1 MRQVV
6 KWISVLIVV
15 SCWGHALDA
24 FAGGP
29 SQESSVSSS
38 SDSGQDLP
46 PSKDQDPAEPAVGS
60 GGPSIAE
67 PVKKVARYSLHTQAT
82 TVSQG
87 HNAIGS
93 PYVGQNSLSPGP
105 EYRTSFTGT
114 VFLGVSL
121 WRDGQLYFNPELSAG
136 TGVSQTHGVAGFPN
150 GEIYRVDDPNPKPS
164 PARIYLQQVFA
175 LSDEREFVED
185 DLNQIATM
193 TPKNRFTLILGK
205 FSLNDFFDLNTYA
218 HDPRTQF
225 LNWALWE
232 NGAWD
237 YAADTRGYTVGVYG
251 ELNWPAFAIRYA
263 RVMEPHEANLMKFD
277 TDVAQAHGD
286 NLELEQRFK
295 IDGHPGRT
303 RLLGYVNSAHMGN
316 YATTIATPAYQMDV
330 TQSRTYCKKYGLGL
344 GLEQEVSADVG
355 VFLRGGWDD
364 GKTETWAF
372 TEIDQTVGGGLSIKG
387 TSWDRE
393 SDVMGVAYV
402 MNGISRDHR
411 DYLQD
416 GGVGFMV
423 GDGTL
428 TYGMEK
434 IIESFYLYKV
444 TKQFGATADLQ
455 YAINP
460 GYNKDR
466 GPATIMALR
475 LHYEN

>member
-1 MRQVV
+1 MKLDVT
-6 KWISVLIVV
+6 WISIAAAVF
-15 SCWGHALDA
+15 CWGHFLNA
-24 FAGGP
+24 FAEEGP
-29 SQESSVSSS
+29 KAPSPLSEQE
-38 SDSGQDLP
+38 QELP
-46 PSKDQDPAEPAVGS
+46 PSKDQDRAPPGVGS
-60 GGPSIAE
+60 VGE
-67 PVKKVARYSLHTQAT
+67 PVSEGPKKSARYSLHTQAT

-93 PYVGQNSLSPGP
+93 PYSGPNSLSPGP
-105 EYRTSFTGT
+105 EYRTSLTAT
-114 VFLGVSL
+114 VFLGVTI
-121 WRDGQLYFNPELSAG
+121 WPDGQLYFNPELSAG
-136 TGVSQTHGVAGFPN
+136 SGVSQTHGVAGFPN

-164 PARIYLQQVFA
+164 PARLYFQQVFA
-175 LSDEREFVED
+175 LGEEREYVED
-185 DLNQIATM
+185 DLNQIASM

-205 FSLNDFFDLNTYA
+205 FSLNDFFDTNTYA

-237 YAADTRGYTVGVYG
+237 YAADTRGYTVGAYG
-251 ELNWPAFAIRYA
+251 EFNWPTFAIRYA
-263 RVMEPHEANLMKFD
+263 RVMEPAQANLMKFD
-277 TDVAQAHGD
+277 TNVAKAHGD
-286 NLELEQRFK
+286 NLELEQRYR
-295 IDGHPGRT
+295 IADHPGRT
-303 RLLGYVNSAHMGN
+303 RILGYINSANMGN

-330 TQSRTYCKKYGLGL
+330 TQSRSYSKKYGLGL
-344 GLEQEVSADVG
+344 NFEQELAADVG
-355 VFLRGGWDD
+355 FFLRAGWDD

-372 TEIDQTVGGGLSIKG
+372 TEIDQTLGGGFSIKG

-393 SDVMGVAYV
+393 SDVLGVAYV

-434 IIESFYLYKV
+434 IIESFYLYKIV
-444 TKQFGATADLQ
+444 KQFGASADIQ
-455 YAINP
+455 YVINP